1 MPLFGVLRCFSHGS
15 HNNFKCNGYNSDIWC
30 QDADYI
36 KIRNITLGYDLKK
49 AIKGLPFQMFRIFV
63 SGQNLITITGY
74 DGMDPEV
81 GYGYGYS
88 WASGI
93 DVGYYPSPK
102 VYMAGV
108 SIKF

>member
-1 MPLFGVLRCFSHGS
+1 MSSLRIYF
-15 HNNFKCNGYNSDIWC
+15 
-30 QDADYI
+30 
-36 KIRNITLGYDLKK
+36 T
-49 AIKGLPFQMFRIFV
+49 
-63 SGQNLITITGY
+63 GQNLFTFTKY

-81 GYGYGYS
+81 GYGGGYS
-88 WASGI
+88 WTSGI